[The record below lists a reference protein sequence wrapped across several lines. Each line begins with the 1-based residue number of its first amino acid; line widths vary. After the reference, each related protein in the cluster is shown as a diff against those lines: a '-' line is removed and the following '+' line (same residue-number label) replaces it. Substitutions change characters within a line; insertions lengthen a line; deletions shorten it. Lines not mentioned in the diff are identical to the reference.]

1 MDATTSVRSRRR
13 KANLIFVGVLVLAV
27 VAGALVW
34 LFRTPQEVHAQSVSA
49 SYPAVR
55 QDAVVTAGKDSAPVT
70 IDVYEDFLCPH
81 CAEFEKKY
89 SERIRTE
96 LDAGRLKVRYHE
108 LPMLQRKPNSD
119 RYSLRAANAA
129 LCAADQGGFVSYH
142 ETLMHNQPPEAAPV
156 FDDPKLIAIG
166 HDLGITAPEF
176 AACVTG
182 QTHFAEVEAAFEQV
196 KAEPAFQVDRPDGNG
211 RAFRG
216 TPTIA
221 VGTRVLDTDDE
232 RWLASLGVVS

>member
-1 MDATTSVRSRRR
+1 MDANASVRSRRR

-34 LFRTPQEVHAQSVSA
+34 IFRAPQEVHAQTVSA
-49 SYPAVR
+49 TYPAIR
-55 QDAVVTAGKDSAPVT
+55 QGAVVTAGKDSAPVT
-70 IDVYEDFLCPH
+70 IDVFEDFLCPH

-89 SERIRTE
+89 SEKIRAE
-96 LDAGRLKVRYHE
+96 LDAGRIKVRYHE
-108 LPMLQRKPNSD
+108 LPMLQRKPGSD

-129 LCAADQGGFVSYH
+129 LCAADEGAFVSYH
-142 ETLMHNQPPEAAPV
+142 ETLMHNQPEETAPA

-166 HDLGITAPEF
+166 HDVGITVPSF
-176 AACVTG
+176 ASCVG
-182 QTHFAEVEAAFEQV
+182 AQTHFGEVEAAFEQV
-196 KAEPAFQVDRPDGNG
+196 KVEPAFQVDRPDGNG

-232 RWLASLGVVS
+232 RWLASLE